1 MKAIVITEPGGPEV
15 LKLQER
21 ALPVLGLNEVLIE
34 VKAAGINR
42 PDIFQRKGNYPAPAD
57 AVADIPG
64 LEVAGIIR
72 EIGSEVTQ
80 WKLGDEVMALV
91 SGGGY
96 AEYVNAAAALCL
108 PKPTTLSFA
117 QAASLPETL
126 FTVWHN
132 VFQRGQLKA
141 GENFL
146 VHGGAGGIGITA
158 IQLGKL
164 FGAKVYTT
172 VGSAAKG
179 AKLLELGATAF
190 VNYKAEDFEEAL
202 KPIGMDVVLDAIGG
216 DYFEKNLQILNPEG
230 RLVYINAV
238 AGAKV
243 GLNLM
248 KLMQK
253 RIQITGSTLRARD
266 LTFKAALT
274 ASIFQEVWPLLAN
287 ASFIP
292 QVSKTFPLHEAAA
305 AHQQMEEPDHFGK
318 IILITGS

>member
-21 ALPVLGLNEVLIE
+21 ALPQVGQNEVLIE

-72 EIGSEVTQ
+72 ELGSEVTQ

-179 AKLLELGATAF
+179 AKLLELGATAI
-190 VNYKAEDFEEAL
+190 VNYKEEDFEEAL

-216 DYFEKNLQILNPEG
+216 DYFEMNIQILNPDG

-266 LTFKAALT
+266 LAFKAALT
-274 ASIFQEVWPLLAN
+274 ASIFQEVWPLLADG
-287 ASFIP
+287 SFIP

-305 AHQQMEEPDHFGK
+305 AHRQMEEPDHFGK
-318 IILITGS
+318 IILITDS